1 MGGPTAQG
9 DSGLSPIRKTGVTKV
24 TNITFMINNEQKGPA
39 ESDQNVNNKSDE
51 QEGVVFVSR

>member
-1 MGGPTAQG
+1 
-9 DSGLSPIRKTGVTKV
+9 
-24 TNITFMINNEQKGPA
+24 MINNEQKGPA